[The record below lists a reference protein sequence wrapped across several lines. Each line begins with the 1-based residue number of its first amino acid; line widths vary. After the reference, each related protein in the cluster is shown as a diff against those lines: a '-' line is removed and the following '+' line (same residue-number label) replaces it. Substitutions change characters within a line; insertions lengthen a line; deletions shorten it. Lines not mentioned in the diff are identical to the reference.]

1 LLTRCIWILS
11 CLQNTVCFTCLFPLP
26 TPFFFCFD
34 WFIWNLSLCERG
46 PWRIWLSFHPVKTSH
61 HMYNVLGGIWV
72 GGSTRVIFLFM
83 FYGSLHRSVRNL
95 CIMATTKNAKLLTSE
110 LQSSTETG
118 LTSMV
123 FQDVDSAFVFSYFS
137 K

>member
-1 LLTRCIWILS
+1 
-11 CLQNTVCFTCLFPLP
+11 
-26 TPFFFCFD
+26 
-34 WFIWNLSLCERG
+34 
-46 PWRIWLSFHPVKTSH
+46 
-61 HMYNVLGGIWV
+61 
-72 GGSTRVIFLFM
+72 
-83 FYGSLHRSVRNL
+83 
-95 CIMATTKNAKLLTSE
+95 MATTKNAKLLTSE